1 MRKNIIGASL
11 ALAAMLSVSCAQQ
24 KEEKQDASMSKP
36 IIYQI
41 FTRVYGN
48 TNDHCTFDGTI
59 EQNGVGK
66 MNDINDAALASIAE
80 MGFTHVWYTGV
91 IRHASTTNYDFI
103 SHPANQNVVKGRA
116 GSPYAICDYYDVDP
130 DLAEDVEHRMDEF
143 KALVAR
149 SHRHGLKVMIDFV
162 PNHVAR
168 NYYSDARP
176 DIPQIGGADY
186 KNVSFSVNNNFY
198 YIPGQPFVSPV
209 HDRDDIYVEDPAVV
223 SGNDAFT
230 ATPSKD
236 DWYETVKLNY
246 GVDYQNNREK
256 HFEQRPDTWT
266 KMRDILLYWIEETK
280 IDGFRC
286 DMVEMVPSEFWQW
299 ALGNVKTKYP
309 EIVFMA
315 ESYNMDLYREYIS
328 AGFDLLYDKVNF
340 YDVVRG
346 VTEGHVNAGDITNI
360 WRKTEGI
367 DRNMVYFLENHD
379 EQRLASDF
387 FAKKAENGKAAMLLT
402 ALMGKGATMVYFGQE
417 VGERAMDQEGFSGCD
432 GRTTIFD
439 YWSSDAVRRFVGSD
453 HTYVGKNLTAEE
465 FDLRNWYKKVLN
477 LAHSDAAFYYGQ
489 MFDLMYVNTDTYD
502 KGQKLYAFL
511 RYTDNGKYLVIA
523 NFAAEETEA
532 TIRIPQHAWEMMNI
546 DSNSSVVMSEVFS
559 NEMRTSSV
567 SELQTNGV
575 TVKIGAYDG
584 VVLKILL

>member
-1 MRKNIIGASL
+1 MAV
-11 ALAAMLSVSCAQQ
+11 ALTAMGCSQQ
-24 KEEKQDASMSKP
+24 TSNETATMGKP

-59 EQNGVGK
+59 EQNRVGK
-66 MNDINDAALASIAE
+66 LEDINDAALSSISE

-91 IRHASTTNYDFI
+91 IRHASTTNYDFM

-116 GSPYAICDYYDVDP
+116 GSPYAICDYYDIDP
-130 DLAEDVEHRMDEF
+130 DLAVDVDKRLDEF
-143 KALVAR
+143 KALVER

-168 NYYSDARP
+168 NYYSDARS
-176 DIPQIGGADY
+176 DIAQLGAGDD
-186 KNVSFSVNNNFY
+186 KSQSFSVDNNFY
-198 YIPGQPFVSPV
+198 YIPGQRFVSPV
-209 HDRDDIYVEDPAVV
+209 TDRDTEYTEEPAMV

-230 ATPSKD
+230 ASPSKD

-246 GVDYQNNREK
+246 GVDYQNGRAK
-256 HFEQRPDTWT
+256 HFEKRPDTWI
-266 KMRDILLYWIEETK
+266 KMRDILLYWIEETN

-299 ALGNVKTKYP
+299 ALGNIKAKHP
-309 EIVFMA
+309 NIIFMA

-346 VTEGHVNAGDITNI
+346 VTEGNVDAREITNI

-367 DRNMVYFLENHD
+367 ERNMVYFLENHD

-387 FAKKAENGKAAMLLT
+387 FAKTPERGKAAMLLT
-402 ALMGKGATMVYFGQE
+402 AFMGKGATMLYFGQE
-417 VGERAMDQEGFSGCD
+417 LGERAMDNEGFSGVD

-439 YWSSDAVRRFVGSD
+439 YWSADAVRRFVGKD
-453 HTYVGKNLTAEE
+453 HTYIGKELNAEE
-465 FDLRNWYKKVLN
+465 FDLRNWYKNILN
-477 LAHSDAAFYYGQ
+477 LSHSSAAFDYGE
-489 MFDLMYVNTDTYD
+489 MFDLMYVNMDSYE
-502 KGQKLYAFL
+502 KGQQLYAFL
-511 RYTDNGKYLVIA
+511 RYYDNERYLIIA
-523 NFAAEETEA
+523 NFGAEATEA
-532 TIRIPQHAWEMMNI
+532 KIRIPQHAWEMMKVDMNSAI
-546 DSNSSVVMSEVFS
+546 VMSNVFGQEVYSSSVATLME
-559 NEMRTSSV
+559 E
-567 SELQTNGV
+567 GV
-575 TVKIGAYDG
+575 AVQVPAYDG
-584 VVLKILL
+584 VVLRLK

>member
-1 MRKNIIGASL
+1 MKKIGIIAFCV
-11 ALAAMLSVSCAQQ
+11 ALSATVSCMQQ
-24 KEEKQDASMSKP
+24 TDEEISTMGKP

-59 EQNGVGK
+59 QQNGVGK
-66 MNDINDAALASIAE
+66 LEDINDAALASIAE

-91 IRHASTTNYDFI
+91 IRHASTTNYDFM

-116 GSPYAICDYYDVDP
+116 GSPYAICDYYDIDP
-130 DLAEDVEHRMDEF
+130 DLAVDVDNRLEEF
-143 KALVAR
+143 KRLVER
-149 SHRHGLKVMIDFV
+149 SHRHGLKVLIDFV

-168 NYYSDARP
+168 NYYSDVKP
-176 DIPQIGGADY
+176 DVSQLGGADD
-186 KNVSFSVNNNFY
+186 KSVSFSANNNFY
-198 YIPGQPFVSPV
+198 YIPGQDFVSPV
-209 HDRDDIYVEDPAVV
+209 SDRDTLYIESPAMV

-230 ATPSKD
+230 AAPSKD

-246 GVDYQNNREK
+246 GVDYQNERQK

-286 DMVEMVPSEFWQW
+286 DMVEMVPSEFWYW

-309 EIVFMA
+309 EIIFMA

-328 AGFDLLYDKVNF
+328 SGFDLLYDKVNF

-346 VTEGHVNAGDITNI
+346 VTEGKIHAGDITNI

-367 DRNMVYFLENHD
+367 ERNMVYFLENHD

-387 FAKKAENGKAAMLLT
+387 FAKRPENGKAAMLLT
-402 ALMGKGATMVYFGQE
+402 ALMGRGATMVYFGQE
-417 VGERAMDQEGFSGCD
+417 LGERAMDNEGFSGID

-439 YWSSDAVRRFVGSD
+439 YWSADAVRRFVGRD
-453 HTYVGKNLTAEE
+453 HSYIGKELNAEE
-465 FDLRNWYKKVLN
+465 FDLRNWYKSVLN
-477 LAHSDAAFYYGQ
+477 LAHSSIAFDYGA

-502 KGQKLYAFL
+502 KGQQLYAFM
-511 RYTDNGKYLVIA
+511 RYTDTERYLVIT
-523 NFAAEETEA
+523 NFASESTEA
-532 TIRIPQHAWEMMNI
+532 TIRIPQHAWELMKV
-546 DSNSSVVMSEVFS
+546 DPNSALVLSDVFGTEVV
-559 NEMRTSSV
+559 TSTV
-567 SELQTNGV
+567 AKLTEEGV
-575 TVKIGAYDG
+575 TMSIGAYNG
-584 VVLKILL
+584 VVLKIK

>member
-1 MRKNIIGASL
+1 MA
-11 ALAAMLSVSCAQQ
+11 
-24 KEEKQDASMSKP
+24 KP

-48 TNDHCTFDGTI
+48 TNADCTFDGTI

-66 MNDINDAALASIAE
+66 MNDINDAALSSIAE

-91 IRHASTTNYDFI
+91 IRHASTTNYDFM

-116 GSPYAICDYYDVDP
+116 GSPYAICDYYDIDP
-130 DLAEDVEHRMDEF
+130 DLAVDVDKRMDEF
-143 KALVAR
+143 KQLVER
-149 SHRHGLKVMIDFV
+149 THNHGLKVLIDFV

-176 DIPQIGGADY
+176 DVPQIGGGDNKDMA
-186 KNVSFSVNNNFY
+186 FAVNNNLY
-198 YIPGQPFVSPV
+198 YIPGVPFQSPV
-209 HDRDDIYVEDPAVV
+209 SDRDEAYQEFPAVV

-230 ATPSKD
+230 ASPSKN

-246 GVDYQNNREK
+246 GVDYQGGRCK
-256 HFEQRPDTWT
+256 HFENRPDTWT

-299 ALGNVKTKYP
+299 ALGNIKTKHP
-309 EIVFMA
+309 KVIFMA
-315 ESYNMDLYREYIS
+315 ESYNMGLYREYIS

-340 YDVVRG
+340 YDIVRG
-346 VTEGHVNAGDITNI
+346 VTEGHVAAQEISNI

-387 FAKKAENGKAAMLLT
+387 FAKNAMNGKAAMLLT
-402 ALMGKGATMVYFGQE
+402 AFMGRGATMVYFGQE
-417 VGERAMDQEGFSGCD
+417 VGEKGMDVEGFSGRD

-439 YWSSDAVRRFVGSD
+439 YWSSDAVRRFAGDD
-453 HTYVGKNLTAEE
+453 HSYVGKGLTAEE
-465 FDLRNWYKKVLN
+465 KSLREWYKNVLS
-477 LAHSDAAFYYGQ
+477 LAHGSMVFDFGS
-489 MFDLMYVNTDTYD
+489 MFDLMYVNLDSYD
-502 KGQKLYAFL
+502 KGQKIYAFL
-511 RYTDNGKYLVIA
+511 RYTNNERYLIVA
-523 NFAAEETEA
+523 NFSSDATEA
-532 TIRIPQHAWEMMNI
+532 TIRIPEHAWQMMYV
-546 DSNSSVVMSEVFS
+546 DSNSSIVMEDALGLG
-559 NEMRTSSV
+559 NEKILTNV
-567 SELQTNGV
+567 KALQTEGAKL
-575 TVKIGAYDG
+575 TLGAYDG
-584 VVLKILL
+584 VVMRL

>member
-1 MRKNIIGASL
+1 MKNGIIGTVF
-11 ALAAMLSVSCAQQ
+11 ALATLACVSCSQT
-24 KEEKQDASMSKP
+24 KEEKTEASMGKP

-59 EQNGVGK
+59 EENGVGK
-66 MNDINDAALASIAE
+66 LNDINDAALSSIAE

-91 IRHASTTNYDFI
+91 IRHASTTNYDFM

-130 DLAEDVEHRMDEF
+130 DLAEDVAHRMDEF
-143 KALVAR
+143 KALVER

-176 DIPQIGGADY
+176 DVAQLGGSDY
-186 KNVSFSVNNNFY
+186 KNVPFSPNNNFY
-198 YIPGQPFVSPV
+198 YIPGHSFVSPV
-209 HDRDDIYVEDPAVV
+209 HDRDEAYEESPAMV

-230 ATPSKD
+230 ASPSKD

-246 GVDYQNNREK
+246 GVDYQNGREK

-299 ALGNVKTKYP
+299 ALGNIKTKYP
-309 EIVFMA
+309 NIIFMA

-346 VTEGHVNAGDITNI
+346 VTEGRVNAGDITNI

-367 DRNMVYFLENHD
+367 ERNMVYFLENHD

-387 FAKKAENGKAAMLLT
+387 FAKKPENGKAAMLLT

-417 VGERAMDQEGFSGCD
+417 VGEKAMDCEGFSGKD

-439 YWSSDAVRRFVGSD
+439 YWSSEAVRRFVGSD
-453 HTYVGKNLTAEE
+453 HTYIGKDLTAAE
-465 FDLRNWYKKVLN
+465 FDLRNWYKSVLN
-477 LAHSDAAFYYGQ
+477 LAHKNAAFDYGT
-489 MFDLMYVNTDTYD
+489 MFDLMYVNTDSYE

-511 RYTDNGKYLVIA
+511 RYTENERYLVIA
-523 NFAAEETEA
+523 NFASEQTEA
-532 TIRIPQHAWEMMNI
+532 TIRIPDHAWELMKV
-546 DSNSSVVMSEVFS
+546 DSNSAIVLNDVFS
-559 NEMRTSSV
+559 GETMTSAV
-567 SELQTNGV
+567 TELKTKGV
-575 TVKIGAYDG
+575 TMTIGAFDG
-584 VVLKILL
+584 VVLKLN